1 MQVDVERFGRGE
13 YGVATVRG
21 EVDIAGVDELREALH
36 HLIDS
41 GSRHLVLDL
50 DQVTFIDSTGLGV
63 LVGACRRAQSR
74 DGSLSVVG
82 ARPRLLA
89 TFRLTGLTGVFT
101 FFERLEDALPAAGP
115 SASA

>member
-1 MQVDVERFGRGE
+1 MQVHVERLVRGE

-21 EVDIAGVDELREALH
+21 EVDLAGVHALREALH

-50 DQVTFIDSTGLGV
+50 DQVTFMDSTGLGV
-63 LVGACRRAQSR
+63 LIGACRRAQSC

-82 ARPRLLA
+82 ASPRLLKI
-89 TFRLTGLTGVFT
+89 FKLTGLTGVFR
-101 FFERLEDALPAAGP
+101 FVERLDDVIPAAGP